1 MTVADN
7 SQSSFSYVVETTAGT
22 TPSTPTLITLPRKG
36 GTGFTQTFEE
46 LPDGSI
52 YADQQER
59 ASSQGNNDVTGTI
72 EVEFRKGDY
81 DTLLEGALRS
91 TWATNVL
98 KIGSTQKSFTFQ
110 DSQADVGQY
119 FVTRGGV
126 ISSLAMSID
135 VGASNP
141 VTATFGM
148 TALTH
153 TLVQTDIA
161 TSTTAPSINQPM
173 TPFSSAIQIGN
184 QGGALADI
192 CVTSLDF
199 SLTRSNEIERCIGS
213 RSGASVISATNMI
226 EGSFTIYLRNETT
239 YNRFVNET
247 KTAIEVPIDDPTAAN
262 PYVFLFPNAKIISA
276 ETIAADGSGGRIVT
290 CGFKAFYDPTEES
303 AMVITRTA

>member
-91 TWATNVL
+91 TWVTNVL

-110 DSQADVGQY
+110 DSQADV
-119 FVTRGGV
+119 
-126 ISSLAMSID
+126 
-135 VGASNP
+135 
-141 VTATFGM
+141 
-148 TALTH
+148 
-153 TLVQTDIA
+153 
-161 TSTTAPSINQPM
+161 
-173 TPFSSAIQIGN
+173 
-184 QGGALADI
+184 
-192 CVTSLDF
+192 
-199 SLTRSNEIERCIGS
+199 
-213 RSGASVISATNMI
+213 
-226 EGSFTIYLRNETT
+226 
-239 YNRFVNET
+239 
-247 KTAIEVPIDDPTAAN
+247 
-262 PYVFLFPNAKIISA
+262 
-276 ETIAADGSGGRIVT
+276 
-290 CGFKAFYDPTEES
+290 
-303 AMVITRTA
+303 